1 MTRPSVSHRPH
12 QGPRTGGVR
21 RRAYWYH
28 PPSLLPV
35 DRCAAGGAGTSRSA
49 GRLAACVTAPVHPG
63 ALRGDGGQHTPLS
76 PRSLVSRPPPR
87 LAFGQGAGCVGDRGH
102 EGAAGLGSLVL
113 RPPQADVALVE
124 GHSSGRRPS
133 PDSSLCLLPLPGP
146 WVLHHPA
153 CGLSHTLQTV
163 PWLTTTLDGPA

>member
-1 MTRPSVSHRPH
+1 MTVLLVRSRRPPPRGADGRRVAERDECACGKAPVTWPSVSHRPH
-12 QGPRTGGVR
+12 RGPRTGGVR

-35 DRCAAGGAGTSRSA
+35 DRCAAGGAGTLRSA

-63 ALRGDGGQHTPLS
+63 ALRGDGGQHAPLS

-87 LAFGQGAGCVGDRGH
+87 RAFGQGAGRVGDRGH

-113 RPPQADVALVE
+113 RSPQ
-124 GHSSGRRPS
+124 GGRG
-133 PDSSLCLLPLPGP
+133 PG
-146 WVLHHPA
+146 
-153 CGLSHTLQTV
+153 
-163 PWLTTTLDGPA
+163 